1 VITPHNGFFSD
12 RGWWDVRF
20 QAAQTARQFLEHQV
34 LRNGITASQIAS
46 QPGPGVPH
54 RDR

>member
-20 QAAQTARQFLEHQV
+20 QAAQTARQFLEHQGASQ
-34 LRNGITASQIAS
+34 RDNGIT
-46 QPGPGVPH
+46 
-54 RDR
+54 DRVAAGSWSPTP